1 VAIILFFTVWAL
13 DIHYRGSLG
22 LLFLVIALLGIV
34 GINMGILASAF
45 ARNEFQVI
53 QFIPLA
59 IFPQVLLAGTFW
71 PVADLPAYLR
81 PFAYVMPLY
90 YGNTTLR
97 DVMIK
102 GWGLAEIW
110 PNLAVLVVFAA
121 LFVVLSAAMMRR
133 EVA

>member
-1 VAIILFFTVWAL
+1 VL

-53 QFIPLA
+53 QFMPLA
-59 IFPQVLLAGTFW
+59 IFPQVLLGLK
-71 PVADLPAYLR
+71 PLAY
-81 PFAYVMPLY
+81 AMPLY
-90 YGNTTLR
+90 YGNTAMR

-110 PNLAVLVVFAA
+110 PNLAVLVGFAA
-121 LFVVLSAAMMRR
+121 LFIVLSAAMMRR